1 MNLTVEADLERNE
14 FRSTTP
20 SLIEHPVPPIM
31 PPAQPI
37 VIAHRGASG
46 YLPEHT
52 LAAKA
57 YAHAAGADFLE
68 QDVVLTRDDVP
79 IVLHDIHLDTVSDVA
94 KKFPARQ
101 RQDGRFYAID
111 FTWDE
116 VQQLNASERFNA
128 KTGQA
133 VFPTRFPV
141 GQSTFAIPS
150 LEQELT
156 FIAGL
161 NASTGRQ
168 AGIYP
173 EIKQP
178 AFHRQAGKDISR
190 IVLKMIENT
199 GWTKNK
205 NLIYIQCFEA
215 EETRRLRVELGC
227 TLPLIQLLDGD
238 PWDDLVKPGRVAD
251 LEQELQ
257 KVREYADGIGPS
269 LSQLLLARDPDGFL
283 RTSPLVEAAHKLQ
296 LKVHPWT
303 IRRDALPKEVD
314 SVQALHEVLFQ
325 QLGVDGAFS
334 DFPDL
339 TVQYVRGLKRE

>member
-1 MNLTVEADLERNE
+1 
-14 FRSTTP
+14 
-20 SLIEHPVPPIM
+20 M
-31 PPAQPI
+31 PPTHPI

-52 LAAKA
+52 LPAKA
-57 YAHAAGADFLE
+57 YAHAIGVDFLE

-94 KKFPARQ
+94 TTFPGRQ
-101 RQDGRFYAID
+101 REDGRFYAID

-116 VQQLNASERFNA
+116 VQQLHACERFNA
-128 KTGQA
+128 KTLKA
-133 VFPTRFPV
+133 VFPTRFPI
-141 GQSTFAIPS
+141 GPPSFAIPS
-150 LEQELT
+150 FEQELN

-161 NASTGRQ
+161 NASTGRNV
-168 AGIYP
+168 GIYS

-190 IVLKMIENT
+190 IVLETIEKT
-199 GWTKNK
+199 GWASDK
-205 NLIYIQCFEA
+205 NLIYVQCFEA
-215 EETRRLRVELGC
+215 PETRRLREELGC
-227 TLPLIQLLDGD
+227 QLPLIQLLDGD

-251 LEQELQ
+251 LDQALQ
-257 KVREYADGIGPS
+257 QVREYADGIGPS

-283 RTSPLVEAAHKLQ
+283 RTSPLVEAAHKLE

-314 SVQALHEVLFQ
+314 SLDSLHEVLFK

-339 TVQYVRGLKRE
+339 TVQYVRGLIRG

>member
-1 MNLTVEADLERNE
+1 
-14 FRSTTP
+14 
-20 SLIEHPVPPIM
+20 M

-57 YAHAAGADFLE
+57 YAHAAGVDFLE

-79 IVLHDIHLDTVSDVA
+79 IVLHDIHLDTVSDIA
-94 KKFPARQ
+94 QKFPGRQ
-101 RQDGRFYAID
+101 RPDGRFYAID
-111 FTWDE
+111 FTWNE
-116 VQQLNASERFNA
+116 VRQLHASERFNA
-128 KTGQA
+128 NTGRA
-133 VFPTRFPV
+133 IFPTRFPV
-141 GQSTFAIPS
+141 GQSSFAIPS
-150 LEQELT
+150 LEEELT

-161 NASTGRQ
+161 NASTGRTT
-168 AGIYP
+168 GIYP

-190 IVLKMIENT
+190 IVLETIEKT
-199 GWTKNK
+199 GWSADKS
-205 NLIYIQCFEA
+205 LIYVQCFEA
-215 EETRRLRVELGC
+215 TETRRLRDELGC
-227 TLPLIQLLDGD
+227 PLPLIQLLSGD
-238 PWDDLVKPGRVAD
+238 AWDELVKPGRVAD
-251 LEQELQ
+251 LERALQ
-257 KVREYADGIGPS
+257 TVREYADGIGPS

-303 IRRDALPKEVD
+303 IRRDALPKEVESLD
-314 SVQALHEVLFQ
+314 ALHEVLFQ

-339 TVQYVRGLKRE
+339 TMQYVRGLQRE

>member
-1 MNLTVEADLERNE
+1 
-14 FRSTTP
+14 
-20 SLIEHPVPPIM
+20 M

-52 LAAKA
+52 LPAKA
-57 YAHAAGADFLE
+57 YAHASRVDFLE

-94 KKFPARQ
+94 LKFPSRQ
-101 RQDGRFYAID
+101 RPDGRFYAID

-116 VQQLNASERFNA
+116 VRQLHASERFNA
-128 KTGQA
+128 STGMA

-141 GQSTFAIPS
+141 RQSTFAIPS
-150 LEQELT
+150 LEEELT

-161 NASTGRQ
+161 NASTGRK

-190 IVLKMIENT
+190 IVLATIEKT
-199 GWTKNK
+199 GWAADKH
-205 NLIYIQCFEA
+205 LIYIQCFEA
-215 EETRRLRVELGC
+215 LETRRLREELGC
-227 TLPLIQLLDGD
+227 QLPLIQLLPRDA
-238 PWDDLVKPGRVAD
+238 WDQLVKPGRVAD
-251 LEQELQ
+251 LERALQ
-257 KVREYADGIGPS
+257 TVREYADGIGPS

-283 RTSPLVEAAHKLQ
+283 RTSPLVEAAHKLH

-303 IRRDALPKEVD
+303 IRRDALPKEVESLD
-314 SVQALHEVLFQ
+314 SLHQVLFQ

-339 TVQYVRGLKRE
+339 TVQYVRGLQRG

>member
-1 MNLTVEADLERNE
+1 
-14 FRSTTP
+14 
-20 SLIEHPVPPIM
+20 M
-31 PPAQPI
+31 PPVQPI

-57 YAHAAGADFLE
+57 YAHALGADFLE
-68 QDVVLTRDDVP
+68 QDIVLTRDDVP
-79 IVLHDIHLDTVSDVA
+79 IVLHDIHLDTVTDVA
-94 KKFPARQ
+94 TKFPGRQ
-101 RQDGRFYAID
+101 RPDGRFYAID
-111 FTWDE
+111 FTWEE
-116 VQQLNASERFNA
+116 VQQLQASERFQA

-133 VFPTRFPV
+133 VFPSRFPV
-141 GQSTFAIPS
+141 GLASFAIPS

-161 NASTGRQ
+161 NASSGRQ

-190 IVLKMIENT
+190 IVLNMIEKT
-199 GWTKNK
+199 GWDKNK
-205 NLIYIQCFEA
+205 QLIYVQCFEA
-215 EETRRLRVELGC
+215 PETRRLREELGC
-227 TLPLIQLLDGD
+227 QLPLIQLLPND
-238 PWDDLVKPGRVAD
+238 PWDDLVKPGRLD
-251 LEQELQ
+251 SLQQELQ
-257 KVREYADGIGPS
+257 RVREYADGIGPS
-269 LSQLLLARDPDGFL
+269 LSQLLLARDADGFL
-283 RTSPLVEAAHKLQ
+283 RTSPLVEAAHQLE

-303 IRRDALPKEVD
+303 IRRDGLPKEVD
-314 SVQALHEVLFQ
+314 SIDKLHEVLFK

-339 TVQYVRGLKRE
+339 TVQFVRGVKRGE

>member
-1 MNLTVEADLERNE
+1 
-14 FRSTTP
+14 
-20 SLIEHPVPPIM
+20 M

-52 LAAKA
+52 LPAKA
-57 YAHAAGADFLE
+57 YAHAVGADFLE

-94 KKFPARQ
+94 QKFPGRQ
-101 RQDGRFYAID
+101 REDGRFYAID

-116 VQQLNASERFNA
+116 VRQLRASERFKA
-128 KTGQA
+128 PTGQA
-133 VFPTRFPV
+133 VYPARFPV
-141 GQSTFAIPS
+141 GQSHFTIPS
-150 LEQELT
+150 LEEELT

-161 NASTGRQ
+161 NASTGRT

-190 IVLKMIENT
+190 IVLKAIVRT
-199 GWTKNK
+199 GWATDK
-205 NLIYIQCFEA
+205 NLVYVQCFEA
-215 EETRRLRVELGC
+215 PETRRIREELGC
-227 TLPLIQLLDGD
+227 QLPIIQLLAGD
-238 PWDDLVKPGRVAD
+238 PWDDFVKPGRLND
-251 LEQELQ
+251 LTDALKQ
-257 KVREYADGIGPS
+257 VREYADGIGPS
-269 LSQLLLARDPDGFL
+269 LPQLLLGRDPDGFL
-283 RTSPLVEAAHKLQ
+283 RTSPLVEAAHQ
-296 LKVHPWT
+296 VGLKVHPWT

-314 SVQALHEVLFQ
+314 SLDSLHEVLFSR
-325 QLGVDGAFS
+325 LGVDGAFS

-339 TVQYVRGLKRE
+339 TVQYVRGLNLG

>member
-1 MNLTVEADLERNE
+1 
-14 FRSTTP
+14 
-20 SLIEHPVPPIM
+20 M

-57 YAHAAGADFLE
+57 YAHASGADFLE

-94 KKFPARQ
+94 AKFPGRQ
-101 RQDGRFYAID
+101 REDGRFYAID

-116 VQQLNASERFNA
+116 VQQLHATERFNA
-128 KTGQA
+128 QTGQA
-133 VFPTRFPV
+133 VFPKRYPV
-141 GQSTFAIPS
+141 GPSPFAIPS

-168 AGIYP
+168 TGIYP

-178 AFHRQAGKDISR
+178 AFHKLAGKDISS
-190 IVLKMIENT
+190 IVLHMIEKT
-199 GWTKNK
+199 GWGVDRSRVFV
-205 NLIYIQCFEA
+205 QCFDA
-215 EETRRLRVELGC
+215 EETRYIWEAHAC
-227 TLPLIQLLDGD
+227 DLPLIQLLPSD
-238 PWDDLVKPGRVAD
+238 PWDKLVQPGRLDD
-251 LEQELQ
+251 LMEELTL
-257 KVREYADGIGPS
+257 VREYAAGIGPS

-283 RTSPLVEAAHKLQ
+283 RTSPLVEAAHQLH

-314 SVQALHEVLFQ
+314 SLDSLHAVLFQ

-339 TVQYVRGLKRE
+339 TVQYTRGRQRG

>member
-1 MNLTVEADLERNE
+1 
-14 FRSTTP
+14 
-20 SLIEHPVPPIM
+20 M
-31 PPAQPI
+31 PPTHPI

-57 YAHAAGADFLE
+57 HAHAVGADFLE

-79 IVLHDIHLDTVSDVA
+79 IVVHDIHLDTVSDVA
-94 KKFPARQ
+94 TKFPGR
-101 RQDGRFYAID
+101 RRPDGRFYAID

-116 VQQLNASERFNA
+116 VRQLHASERFNA

-141 GQSTFAIPS
+141 RQSTFAIPS

-161 NASTGRQ
+161 NVSTGRK
-168 AGIYP
+168 AGIYT

-178 AFHRQAGKDISR
+178 AFHRKAGKDISQ
-190 IVLKMIENT
+190 IVLEVIEKT
-199 GWTKNK
+199 GWAADKS
-205 NLIYIQCFEA
+205 LIYVQCFEA
-215 EETRRLRVELGC
+215 PETRRLREELGC
-227 TLPLIQLLDGD
+227 QLPLIQLLGED
-238 PWDDLVKPGRVAD
+238 PWNDLVKPGRMDD
-251 LEQELQ
+251 LTDAL
-257 KVREYADGIGPS
+257 KRVREYSDGIGPS
-269 LSQLLLARDPDGFL
+269 LSQLLQARDADGFL
-283 RTSPLVEAAHKLQ
+283 RTSPLVELAHKLQ

-303 IRRDALPKEVD
+303 IRRDALPKEVESLD
-314 SVQALHEVLFQ
+314 ALHEVLFSR
-325 QLGVDGAFS
+325 LGVDGAFS

-339 TVQYVRGLKRE
+339 TVQYVRGLNRE

>member
-1 MNLTVEADLERNE
+1 MKERNE

-20 SLIEHPVPPIM
+20 SLHEHPVPPLM

-52 LAAKA
+52 LPAKA
-57 YAHAAGADFLE
+57 YAHAIGVDFLE

-94 KKFPARQ
+94 TTFPGRQ
-101 RQDGRFYAID
+101 REDGRFYAID

-116 VQQLNASERFNA
+116 VQQLHACERFNA
-128 KTGQA
+128 KTLKA
-133 VFPTRFPV
+133 VFPTRFPI
-141 GQSTFAIPS
+141 GPPSFAIPS
-150 LEQELT
+150 FEQELK

-161 NASTGRQ
+161 NASTGRNV
-168 AGIYP
+168 GIYS

-190 IVLKMIENT
+190 IVLETIEKT
-199 GWTKNK
+199 GWASDK
-205 NLIYIQCFEA
+205 NLIYVQCFEA
-215 EETRRLRVELGC
+215 PETRRLREELGC
-227 TLPLIQLLDGD
+227 QLPLIQLLDGD

-251 LEQELQ
+251 LDQALQ
-257 KVREYADGIGPS
+257 QVREYADGIGPS

-283 RTSPLVEAAHKLQ
+283 RTSPLVEAAHKLE

-314 SVQALHEVLFQ
+314 SLDSLHEVLFK

-339 TVQYVRGLKRE
+339 TVQYVRGLIRG

>member
-1 MNLTVEADLERNE
+1 
-14 FRSTTP
+14 
-20 SLIEHPVPPIM
+20 M

-57 YAHAAGADFLE
+57 YAHAVGADFLE

-94 KKFPARQ
+94 AKFPGRQ
-101 RQDGRFYAID
+101 RADGRFYAID

-116 VQQLNASERFNA
+116 VQQLHACERFKA
-128 KTGQA
+128 DTGKA
-133 VFPTRFPV
+133 VFPTRYPI
-141 GQSTFAIPS
+141 GPSSFAIPS
-150 LEQELT
+150 FEQELK
-156 FIAGL
+156 FIVGL
-161 NASTGRQ
+161 NASTGRNV
-168 AGIYP
+168 GIYP

-178 AFHRQAGKDISR
+178 AFHRQAGKDVSR
-190 IVLKMIENT
+190 IVLETIEKT
-199 GWTKNK
+199 GWAADKT
-205 NLIYIQCFEA
+205 LIYVQCFEA
-215 EETRRLRVELGC
+215 PETRRLREELGC
-227 TLPLIQLLDGD
+227 QLPLIQLLPSD

-251 LEQELQ
+251 LEQALQ
-257 KVREYADGIGPS
+257 KVREYAAGIGPS
-269 LSQLLLARDPDGFL
+269 LSQLLLGRDPDGFL

-303 IRRDALPKEVD
+303 IRRDALPKDIE
-314 SVQALHEVLFQ
+314 SVQALHEVLFK

-339 TVQYVRGLKRE
+339 TVQYVHGLIRG

>member
-1 MNLTVEADLERNE
+1 
-14 FRSTTP
+14 
-20 SLIEHPVPPIM
+20 M

-57 YAHAAGADFLE
+57 YAHAVGADFLE

-94 KKFPARQ
+94 TKFPGRQ
-101 RQDGRFYAID
+101 RPDDRFYAID

-116 VQQLNASERFNA
+116 VRQLNASERFHA
-128 KTGQA
+128 KTGKA
-133 VFPTRFPV
+133 VFATRFPV
-141 GQSTFAIPS
+141 GQSSFAIPS
-150 LEQELT
+150 LEQELI

-178 AFHRQAGKDISR
+178 AFHRQAGKEISR
-190 IVLKMIENT
+190 IVLDVIEKT
-199 GWTKNK
+199 GWAANK

-215 EETRRLRVELGC
+215 PETRRLREELGC
-227 TLPLIQLLDGD
+227 QLPLIQLLAGD
-238 PWDDLVKPGRVAD
+238 PWDDLVKPGRLDD
-251 LEQELQ
+251 LTREL
-257 KVREYADGIGPS
+257 KRVREYADGIGPS
-269 LSQLLLARDPDGFL
+269 LSQLLLARDADRFL
-283 RTSPLVEAAHKLQ
+283 RTSPLVEAAHQLQ

-303 IRRDALPKEVD
+303 IRRDGLPKEVD
-314 SVQALHEVLFQ
+314 NINGLHEVLFT

-339 TVQYVRGLKRE
+339 TVQYVRELNRGAWTP

>member
-1 MNLTVEADLERNE
+1 
-14 FRSTTP
+14 
-20 SLIEHPVPPIM
+20 M

-57 YAHAAGADFLE
+57 YAHALGADFLE
-68 QDVVLTRDDVP
+68 QDIVLTRDDVP

-94 KKFPARQ
+94 KRFPGRQ
-101 RQDGRFYAID
+101 RDDGRFYAID

-116 VQQLNASERFNA
+116 VRQLHTSERFNP

-133 VFPTRFPV
+133 IYPTRFPV
-141 GQSTFAIPS
+141 GRSTFAIPS
-150 LEQELT
+150 LEEELT

-161 NASTGRQ
+161 NASTGRP

-190 IVLKMIENT
+190 IVLDTIQKT
-199 GWTKNK
+199 GWATDK
-205 NLIYIQCFEA
+205 NLIYVQCFEPP
-215 EETRRLRVELGC
+215 ETRRLREELGC
-227 TLPLIQLLDGD
+227 QLPLIQLLAGD
-238 PWDDLVKPGRVAD
+238 PWNDLVKPGRVAD
-251 LEQELQ
+251 LEQALQ

-283 RTSPLVEAAHKLQ
+283 RTSPLVEAAHKFQ

-303 IRRDALPKEVD
+303 IRRDGLPKEVE
-314 SVQALHEVLFQ
+314 SLHSLHEVLFT

-339 TVQYVRGLKRE
+339 TVQYVRGLKRR

>member
-1 MNLTVEADLERNE
+1 
-14 FRSTTP
+14 
-20 SLIEHPVPPIM
+20 M

-57 YAHAAGADFLE
+57 YAHAVGSDFLE
-68 QDVVLTRDDVP
+68 QDIVLTRDDIP

-94 KKFPARQ
+94 TKFPGRQ
-101 RQDGRFYAID
+101 RPDGRFYAID

-116 VQQLNASERFNA
+116 VCHLNARERFHA
-128 KTGQA
+128 KTGMA
-133 VFPTRFPV
+133 IFPARFPV
-141 GQSTFAIPS
+141 RQSTFTIPS

-190 IVLKMIENT
+190 IVLETIEKS
-199 GWTKNK
+199 GWAANK
-205 NLIYIQCFEA
+205 HLVYMQCFDA
-215 EETRRLRVELGC
+215 PETRRLREELGC
-227 TLPLIQLLDGD
+227 QLPIIQLLASD
-238 PWDDLVKPGRVAD
+238 PWDDLVKPGRLDD
-251 LEQELQ
+251 LEEAL
-257 KVREYADGIGPS
+257 KRVREYADGIGPS
-269 LSQLLLARDPDGFL
+269 LSQLLLARDTDGFL
-283 RTSPLVEAAHKLQ
+283 RTSPLVEAAHQLQ

-303 IRRDALPKEVD
+303 IRRDGLPKEVD
-314 SVQALHEVLFQ
+314 SLNSLHEVLFS

-339 TVQYVRGLKRE
+339 TVQFVCGWKRGS

>member
-1 MNLTVEADLERNE
+1 
-14 FRSTTP
+14 
-20 SLIEHPVPPIM
+20 M

-52 LAAKA
+52 FAAKA
-57 YAHAAGADFLE
+57 YAHAVGADFLE

-94 KKFPARQ
+94 TKFPGRQ
-101 RQDGRFYAID
+101 RPDGRFYAID

-116 VQQLNASERFNA
+116 VRQLNASERFHA
-128 KTGQA
+128 PTGKA

-141 GQSTFAIPS
+141 GQSAFAIS
-150 LEQELT
+150 SFEQELT

-161 NASTGRQ
+161 NRSTGRQ
-168 AGIYP
+168 VGIYP

-190 IVLKMIENT
+190 IVLDTIDNT
-199 GWTKNK
+199 GWAKNPQ
-205 NLIYIQCFEA
+205 LIYVQCFEA
-215 EETRRLRVELGC
+215 PGTRRLREELSC
-227 TLPLIQLLDGD
+227 QLPIVQLLASD
-238 PWDDLVKPGRVAD
+238 PWDDLVKPGRLD
-251 LEQELQ
+251 ELTSEL
-257 KVREYADGIGPS
+257 KRVREYADGVGPS
-269 LSQLLLARDPDGFL
+269 LSQLFLARDPDGFL
-283 RTSPLVEAAHKLQ
+283 RTSPLVEVAHQLQ

-303 IRRDALPKEVD
+303 IRRDGLPKEFDGID
-314 SVQALHEVLFQ
+314 SLLEVLFTR
-325 QLGVDGAFS
+325 LGVDGAFS

-339 TVQYVRGLKRE
+339 TVRFVRGLHRGAGNCE